1 MFELREN
8 ENDQNVAD
16 DPEGGNADA
25 RDSSDPISELVL
37 TRQEITGNG
46 EQIGPGSMREIVD
59 LQVANLHNEALLSS
73 YTMDFFFF
81 ENVCFKNYVRSC
93 NTNGTTLSPVV
104 KT

>member
-73 YTMDFFFF
+73 YTM
-81 ENVCFKNYVRSC
+81 ENVF
-93 NTNGTTLSPVV
+93 
-104 KT
+104 